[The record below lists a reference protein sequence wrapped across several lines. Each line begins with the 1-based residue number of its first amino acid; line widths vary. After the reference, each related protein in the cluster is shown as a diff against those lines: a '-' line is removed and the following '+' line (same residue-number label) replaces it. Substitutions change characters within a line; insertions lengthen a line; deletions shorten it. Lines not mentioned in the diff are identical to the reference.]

1 MRATNQTKPGT
12 GKPRCAAAALLL
24 TATLTLSAG
33 AQTTAPSTTDTATP
47 ARIIT
52 AGTENGR
59 INLTAN
65 KSVVI
70 TTAVPYKRVN
80 VAQPEIADFNTI
92 GDRTILL
99 TAKRPGSTQL
109 IVWDDTERSEI
120 ADVQVSLDT
129 TALQNDIKAM
139 FPHAQIQVSAS
150 GTGTVSLR
158 GRAKSLE
165 EAEQMVQLASP
176 HAPRVMN
183 FLEVAGG
190 QQVMLQVKFAEVSRT
205 ATNVLGVNLGYT
217 DGSSFFGSNS
227 GQGGPL
233 GVVELQNETT
243 DLGVPLSPGTT
254 GSLFGRATMGNT
266 ALVYFITALRQNNL
280 LRVLAEP
287 NLVAVSG
294 QEADF
299 LAGGEF
305 PVPVPQAGAGGS
317 TTITIEYR
325 EFGVKLRFVP
335 IVLGDGRIRL
345 KVSPEVSDLDF
356 TSAVNIAGVQVPGLR
371 KRNLTTTVEM
381 YEGQTFAVA
390 GLLDNAVAASKDV
403 TPLLGDL
410 PIVGALFR
418 SVRYQRRET
427 ELVVLVTPVLV
438 SAMNPDQVPLAP
450 GEHWRHPT
458 EAELFWDRDLGGDRH
473 DAAADGSAPATQPSG
488 RPAKFR
494 GSYGFNPPPP
504 AAKQSAGAQVASTE
518 SGSGKQ

>member
-1 MRATNQTKPGT
+1 MRASNEMNRGRRTPKL
-12 GKPRCAAAALLL
+12 AAAATMLLLL
-24 TATLTLSAG
+24 TTALTTNVAGQATTQPAPTTRIISAG
-33 AQTTAPSTTDTATP
+33 AQ
-47 ARIIT
+47 
-52 AGTENGR
+52 GGR
-59 INLTAN
+59 IDLMAN

-70 TTAVPYKRVN
+70 TTTVPYKRVN

-109 IVWDDTERSEI
+109 ILWDDAERSEI
-120 ADVQVSLDT
+120 ADVHVGLDT
-129 TALQNDIKAM
+129 STLQSDIKAM
-139 FPHAQIQVSAS
+139 FPHAQVEVAAS
-150 GTGTVSLR
+150 GSGTVSLR
-158 GRAKSLE
+158 GKAKSLE
-165 EAEQMVQLASP
+165 EAEQMVQLATP

-205 ATNVLGVNLGYT
+205 ATNALGMNLGYS
-217 DGSSFFGSNS
+217 DGSSFFGSNT
-227 GQGGPL
+227 GGAAGPL
-233 GVVELQNETT
+233 GITELTGGGT
-243 DLGVPLSPGTT
+243 DLGVPLAPGAT
-254 GSLFGRATMGNT
+254 GTLFGRATMGNT
-266 ALVYFITALRQNNL
+266 SLVYFITALRQNNL

-305 PVPVPQAGAGGS
+305 PVPVPQSGTGGES
-317 TTITIEYR
+317 TITIEYR

-335 IVLGDGRIRL
+335 VVLGDGRIRL

-356 TSAVNIAGVQVPGLR
+356 TSAVRIAGTQVPGLR

-390 GLLDNAVAASKDV
+390 GLLDNNVAASKDV

-410 PIVGALFR
+410 PVVGTLFR

-450 GEHWRHPT
+450 GENWRHPT
-458 EAELFWDRDLGGDRH
+458 EAELFWDRDLGGERK
-473 DAAADGSAPATQPSG
+473 DGTSSSKATTQASSG
-488 RPAKFR
+488 PPPKFK
-494 GSYGFNPPPP
+494 GSYGFTPPQEPE
-504 AAKQSAGAQVASTE
+504 VATTDGE
-518 SGSGKQ
+518 EQE